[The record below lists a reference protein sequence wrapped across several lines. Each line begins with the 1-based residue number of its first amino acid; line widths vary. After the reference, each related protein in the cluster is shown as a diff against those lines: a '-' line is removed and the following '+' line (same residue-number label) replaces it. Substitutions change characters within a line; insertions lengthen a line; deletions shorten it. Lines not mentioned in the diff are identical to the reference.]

1 MKKLA
6 LTSLLAIFTFSGAHA
21 ANVIDGNPLYM
32 PKAGHFYSVTSLSSH
47 TEGTPYT
54 LGEEFGYGITDRIAV
69 EVATSAS
76 ENKAFEQVL
85 WNDLSLGA
93 TFRALDMG
101 AWKLDLIGGYEAG
114 SNVFTGGGL
123 YVHVKDGKPGG
134 DNLNEWFDKDLT
146 GYKWTAGVRGGYT
159 AGAFTLAGH
168 ALYNYYNSES
178 FNWGD
183 KGMHVWELGLDGQ
196 YVIDSHW
203 SILAGVEYTGVTND
217 HAAYDDMEAPEKVK
231 NAGKWTGELG
241 VNYNIDATKFVG
253 LYVNGALNHHEGD
266 NADEWGWNDGFG
278 YGVKFGID
286 F

>member
-6 LTSLLAIFTFSGAHA
+6 LTSLLAVFAFTGAHA

-32 PKAGHFYSVTSLSSH
+32 PKAGHFYSVTTVGSH
-47 TEGTPYT
+47 TDETPYA
-54 LGEEFGYGITDRIAV
+54 LGEEFGYGITDKLAV
-69 EVATSAS
+69 EVSTAIL
-76 ENKAFEQVL
+76 ENKAFDDFAWDNVAL
-85 WNDLSLGA
+85 TA
-93 TFRALDMG
+93 AFRALDMG

-114 SNVFTGGGL
+114 DGL
-123 YVHVKDGKPGG
+123 YVHSKDADINK
-134 DNLNEWFDKDLT
+134 WFDKDLT
-146 GYKWTAGVRGGYT
+146 SYTWSAGVRGGYT
-159 AGAFTLAGH
+159 VGAFTLAGH

-217 HAAYDDMEAPEKVK
+217 HEAYDDHEYGKVK
-231 NAGKWTGELG
+231 NYGEWAGELG

-253 LYVNGALNHHEGD
+253 LYVNGALNHHEGHD
-266 NADEWGWNDGFG
+266 HDEWGWSKGFG
-278 YGVKFGID
+278 FGAKFGID